1 VEEFDNT
8 VDLAQAGRQFG
19 LELRRGAP
27 SELSVQEM
35 LDSVSEAAGAG
46 TFDYALIEN
55 IERGIGR
62 STLCSE
68 SSIHA
73 ALAGGVEMDLTE
85 FAGSALWLSMVLF
98 ARTRGWT
105 EADASSAILTRTGGS
120 QHWSVESYFREIEVR
135 KEQSVL
141 EFVAWLYQ
149 GLVRQ
154 HLAVALSKMP
164 LDTFMLLYE
173 DGALHFRAM
182 DWPQFTADRYETILI
197 ACRDLGW
204 VEEKGERYE
213 LTVLGEKV
221 LMDALEAL
229 E

>member
-1 VEEFDNT
+1 
-8 VDLAQAGRQFG
+8 
-19 LELRRGAP
+19 
-27 SELSVQEM
+27 
-35 LDSVSEAAGAG
+35 
-46 TFDYALIEN
+46 
-55 IERGIGR
+55 
-62 STLCSE
+62 
-68 SSIHA
+68 
-73 ALAGGVEMDLTE
+73 MDLTE

-105 EADASSAILTRTGGS
+105 EADAPSAILARTGGS
-120 QHWSVESYFREIEVR
+120 QHWSVESYFGEIETR
-135 KEQSVL
+135 KERSVL

-154 HLAVALSKMP
+154 HLTVALSKMP

-204 VEEKGERYE
+204 VEEKGQRYE
-213 LTVLGEKV
+213 LTLLGEKA
-221 LMDALEAL
+221 LTNALDALE
-229 E
+229 